1 MIREKGG
8 QKKTIGPGQKK
19 KKLIP
24 QLSHWIDFTCSLKEL
39 QNTGVH

>member
-8 QKKTIGPGQKK
+8 QKKAIGPGQK

-24 QLSHWIDFTCSLKEL
+24 QLSHWIDYTCSLKEL